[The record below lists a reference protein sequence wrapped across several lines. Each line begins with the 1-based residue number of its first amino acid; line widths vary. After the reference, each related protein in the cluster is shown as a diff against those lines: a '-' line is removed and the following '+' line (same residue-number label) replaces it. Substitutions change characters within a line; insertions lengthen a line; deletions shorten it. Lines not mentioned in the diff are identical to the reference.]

1 MEPKRPL
8 RRERIKEV
16 EEIVF
21 LIRGPKRSARLHL
34 EGPFFVIGRAEP
46 FPVFH
51 DDPTL
56 SREHA
61 AVVDTPEG
69 YRLKDLGSRNGVL
82 LNGERLESYAEVPIG
97 AGDVFQAGDTQIA
110 LVTLAELETARA
122 EAEASAESITVDE
135 AGKTGYQAAV
145 QLGDHDDDF
154 EGAFD
159 GEVTAELQRPAELEA
174 GRELALPMDGPL
186 DPGEDAGWTDESRDD
201 LAEDDEPEPD
211 EPESAEAEELG
222 EGDFTG
228 DDLDDLAMEEVED
241 EEDESESEDG
251 DEDGD
256 LAGVAEE
263 DLEDL
268 DDLDLDDLGPMDD
281 SDLDDLEAPAE
292 EESELR
298 RRPIDDLLE
307 DLPSAPASE
316 SSSRVSDLDD
326 LLE

>member
-1 MEPKRPL
+1 
-8 RRERIKEV
+8 
-16 EEIVF
+16 VF

-97 AGDVFQAGDTQIA
+97 AGDVFQAGDTKIA
-110 LVTLAELETARA
+110 LVTLSELEAARA

-145 QLGDHDDDF
+145 QIGDEDDF
-154 EGAFD
+154 DGAFE
-159 GEVTAELQRPAELEA
+159 GEVTAELQRPDELEA

-186 DPGEDAGWTDESRDD
+186 DPGEDAGWTDESGDD
-201 LAEDDEPEPD
+201 LADSEESPEG
-211 EPESAEAEELG
+211 EELSQG
-222 EGDFTG
+222 EDPE
-228 DDLDDLAMEEVED
+228 DLDLDDLAMEEVAD
-241 EEDESESEDG
+241 D
-251 DEDGD
+251 DEDAEPDEAED
-256 LAGVAEE
+256 LASVAEE
-263 DLEDL
+263 DLDDL
-268 DDLDLDDLGPMDD
+268 EDLDLDELGPMDD
-281 SDLDDLEAPAE
+281 SDLDDLEEAPHE
-292 EESELR
+292 DESELR
-298 RRPIDDLLE
+298 RRPIEDLLD

-316 SSSRVSDLDD
+316 SSSKVTDLDD

>member
-1 MEPKRPL
+1 M
-8 RRERIKEV
+8 
-16 EEIVF
+16 F

-97 AGDVFQAGDTQIA
+97 AGDVFQAGDTQVA
-110 LVTLAELETARA
+110 LVTVAELEAARA

-135 AGKTGYQAAV
+135 AGKTGYQPAV
-145 QLGDHDDDF
+145 QLGEAEDYDGEF
-154 EGAFD
+154 E
-159 GEVTAELQRPAELEA
+159 GEVTAELVRPELQA
-174 GRELALPMDGPL
+174 GRELALPLDGPL
-186 DPGEDAGWTDESRDD
+186 DPGDDQDWTDESSDD
-201 LAEDDEPEPD
+201 LAEGDDLSAGANLD
-211 EPESAEAEELG
+211 EV
-222 EGDFTG
+222 
-228 DDLDDLAMEEVED
+228 DDLDDLDDLEMEEVED
-241 EEDESESEDG
+241 DEEDA
-251 DEDGD
+251 DGD
-256 LAGVAEE
+256 LAEVAEE
-263 DLEDL
+263 ELEELDDVDLEDL
-268 DDLDLDDLGPMDD
+268 GPLDD
-281 SDLDDLEAPAE
+281 SDLGDLEDPSAGDE
-292 EESELR
+292 GELR
-298 RRPIDDLLE
+298 RRPVDDLLE

-316 SSSRVSDLDD
+316 SSSKVDDLDD

>member
-1 MEPKRPL
+1 
-8 RRERIKEV
+8 V
-16 EEIVF
+16 EEVVF

-82 LNGERLESYAEVPIG
+82 LNGERLDSYAEVPIA

-110 LVTLAELETARA
+110 IVTVSELEAARA

-135 AGKTGYQAAV
+135 AGKTGYQPAV
-145 QLGDHDDDF
+145 QLGEDEYDGDF
-154 EGAFD
+154 E
-159 GEVTAELQRPAELEA
+159 GEVTAELERPELRA

-186 DPGEDAGWTDESRDD
+186 EPGEDAAWTDESSDD
-201 LAEDDEPEPD
+201 LPEEEP
-211 EPESAEAEELG
+211 EELG
-222 EGDFTG
+222 EDDLLT
-228 DDLDDLAMEEVED
+228 DDLDDLEMEEVED
-241 EEDESESEDG
+241 DDEA
-251 DEDGD
+251 GD
-256 LAGVAEE
+256 LAEVAE
-263 DLEDL
+263 EDL
-268 DDLDLDDLGPMDD
+268 DDLDDLELDDLGPMDD
-281 SDLDDLEAPAE
+281 SDLEDLDDPQDDAE
-292 EESELR
+292 EDEGSELR
-298 RRPIDDLLE
+298 RRPIDDLLD

-316 SSSRVSDLDD
+316 SSSRVDDLDD